1 MQTKKIPA
9 TIVTGFLGSGKTT
22 LLRHILANNQGL
34 RIAVI
39 INEFG
44 ELGIDR
50 EILKGCDIGCEEQE
64 SAGKLYELAN
74 GCLCCTVQ
82 EEFFPV
88 MQQLA
93 ERRDQIDHLLIETSG
108 LALPKPL
115 VQAFNWPEIKS
126 AFTVDAVITVVD
138 SPATAEGQFAE
149 NPEAVDVQR
158 RADPNLDHE
167 SPLHELFADQL
178 SSADLVILTKT
189 DLIDAAQRQHVE
201 TLVREEIPASVKIVS
216 ADHGVIDL
224 NILLGLNSA
233 SEDSIHLRT
242 SHHDLEGEE
251 DHDHDAFDSVVVELP
266 LVDKDKLLATLREL
280 VDAHAIYRIKGFV
293 ALADKPRRLVVH
305 GVGRRF
311 DSYFDRAWRDDETPS
326 THIVL
331 IGQELD
337 QPTLQR
343 ALQNAVL
350 TSSTSITERA

>member
-22 LLRHILANNQGL
+22 LLRHILTNNSGL

-64 SAGKLYELAN
+64 QGGKLYELAN

-88 MQQLA
+88 MQQLV

-126 AFTVDAVITVVD
+126 AFTVDAVVTVVD
-138 SPATAEGQFAE
+138 APATAEGQFAE
-149 NPEAVDVQR
+149 NPEAVDAQR
-158 RADPNLDHE
+158 SADPNLDHE

-178 SSADLVILTKT
+178 SAADLVVLTKT
-189 DLIDAAQRQHVE
+189 DLIDATQRQHVE
-201 TLVREEIPASVKIVS
+201 ALVREEIPTSVKITS
-216 ADHGVIDL
+216 AYHGVIDL
-224 NILLGLNSA
+224 DILLGLGNA

-251 DHDHDAFDSVVVELP
+251 DHDHDAFDSIVVELAV
-266 LVDKDKLLATLREL
+266 VDKEKLLTVLREL
-280 VDAHAIYRIKGFV
+280 ADAHMIYRIKGFV

-311 DSYFDRAWRDDETPS
+311 DSYFDRAWREDETPS

-331 IGQELD
+331 IGQDLD
-337 QPTLQR
+337 R
-343 ALQNAVL
+343 SVLQNALSAAMLSPAKTV
-350 TSSTSITERA
+350 ENV

>member
-1 MQTKKIPA
+1 MLTPKIPA

-22 LLRHILANNQGL
+22 LLRHILANNNGL

-126 AFTVDAVITVVD
+126 AFTVDAVVTVVD
-138 SPATAEGQFAE
+138 APATAEGQFAE
-149 NPEAVDVQR
+149 NPDAVDAQR

-178 SSADLVILTKT
+178 SAADLVILTKT
-189 DLIDAAQRQHVE
+189 DLIDAQQRQHIE
-201 TLVREEIPASVKIVS
+201 ELVREEIPASVKITQ
-216 ADHGVIDL
+216 ANHGEIDL
-224 NILLGLNSA
+224 DILLGLNSA
-233 SEDSIHLRT
+233 SEDTIHLRT

-251 DHDHDAFDSVVVELP
+251 DHDHDEFDSVVVELP
-266 LVDKDKLLATLREL
+266 AVDKDKLLTALRAL
-280 VDAHAIYRIKGFV
+280 VETQTIYRVKGFV
-293 ALADKPRRLVVH
+293 MLSDKPRRLVIH

-311 DSYFDRAWRDDETPS
+311 DSYFDRAWRDDETPRTS
-326 THIVL
+326 IVL
-331 IGQELD
+331 IGQALD
-337 QPTLQR
+337 KTV
-343 ALQNAVL
+343 LQNALQIAALAETV
-350 TSSTSITERA
+350 